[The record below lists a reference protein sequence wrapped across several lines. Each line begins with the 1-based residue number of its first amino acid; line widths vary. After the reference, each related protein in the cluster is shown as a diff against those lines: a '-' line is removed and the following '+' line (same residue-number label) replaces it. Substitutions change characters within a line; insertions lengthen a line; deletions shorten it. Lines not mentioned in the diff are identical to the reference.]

1 MGIMVSELV
10 GHWMAHRP
18 QPMQSSGEMASTYC
32 MSAPTLPFT
41 GICLVWAGA
50 AAISASVSAKGRTTA
65 CGHTNEHWL
74 HSMQV
79 SGFHSGTDT
88 ATPRF
93 S

>member
-1 MGIMVSELV
+1 MGIMVSESV
-10 GHWMAHRP
+10 GHWMPHRP
-18 QPMQSSGEMASTYC
+18 QPMQSSGDTASTYC

-41 GICLVWAGA
+41 GTCLVWAGA
-50 AAISASVSAKGRTTA
+50 CAISASVSAKGRMVAWGQTK
-65 CGHTNEHWL
+65 EHWL
-74 HSMQV
+74 HWMQV